1 MEGAAILMYNYN
13 PFNSSCIKEYKN
25 MNKASKPYNAPN
37 MIVQKSEVPGIN
49 ENINNNIPPTQD
61 NNQIEEAPA
70 VTPPAN
76 EETPVTETPIIE
88 ETPAEIIPI
97 VEETPISQIEDDIK
111 TGYLSVGVFTAL
123 QALPVPDAVVT
134 IYLFNSDD
142 EEEALYIL
150 VTDENGRIPD
160 IELPVFYNPDDP
172 FSSSEYYFTQYNL
185 RVQAINYYTVNILD
199 VRVFPD
205 ITTVYKIDLIPV
217 MAGTTRESEQTI
229 VIPPSPIDESNE

>member
-1 MEGAAILMYNYN
+1 MYNYN
-13 PFNSSCIKEYKN
+13 PFDSSCIKEYNN
-25 MNKASKPYNAPN
+25 MNKASKPYSALN
-37 MIVQKSEVPGIN
+37 MIVQKSEVPSLD
-49 ENINNNIPPTQD
+49 ENINNNVPPTQ
-61 NNQIEEAPA
+61 NN
-70 VTPPAN
+70 
-76 EETPVTETPIIE
+76 IE
-88 ETPAEIIPI
+88 ETPALTPPANGETPAGETPPANGEIPTNETP
-97 VEETPISQIEDDIK
+97 EETPISQIDDDIE

-134 IYLFNSDD
+134 IYLFNKDD
-142 EEEALYIL
+142 EEEPLYIL

-160 IELPVFYNPDDP
+160 VELPVSYNPDDP

-185 RVQAINYYTVNILD
+185 RVQAINYYTVNVLD

-217 MAGTTRESEQTI
+217 MAGTTKEPEQTI

>member
-1 MEGAAILMYNYN
+1 MYNYN
-13 PFNSSCIKEYKN
+13 YHQLNNNICIKDYDN
-25 MNKASKPYNAPN
+25 MNNASKPYRALN
-37 MIVQKSEVPGIN
+37 MIVKKSEIP
-49 ENINNNIPPTQD
+49 NNNEDINQNAPPTETQPPA
-61 NNQIEEAPA
+61 EETPSTS
-70 VTPPAN
+70 TPPATE
-76 EETPVTETPIIE
+76 EETTPE
-88 ETPAEIIPI
+88 NGGEFE
-97 VEETPISQIEDDIK
+97 
-111 TGYLSVGVFTAL
+111 TGYISVGVFTAL

-134 IYLFNSDD
+134 IYLFNSDG

-160 IELPVFYNPDDP
+160 VELPVSYNPNDP
-172 FSSSEYYFTQYNL
+172 LVSSEYYFTPYNL

-217 MAGTTRESEQTI
+217 MARSTEENPEQTI

>member
-1 MEGAAILMYNYN
+1 MYNYN
-13 PFNSSCIKEYKN
+13 PFNSSCIKEYNN
-25 MNKASKPYNAPN
+25 MNKASKPYSALN
-37 MIVQKSEVPGIN
+37 MIVQKSEVPSLN
-49 ENINNNIPPTQD
+49 ENINNNVPPTQD
-61 NNQIEEAPA
+61 NIEETPA
-70 VTPPAN
+70 VTPPASG
-76 EETPVTETPIIE
+76 ETPTNETP
-88 ETPAEIIPI
+88 
-97 VEETPISQIEDDIK
+97 EETPISQIDDDIK

-134 IYLFNSDD
+134 IYLFDKDD
-142 EEEALYIL
+142 EEEPLYIL

-160 IELPVFYNPDDP
+160 VELPVSYNPDDP

-185 RVQAINYYTVNILD
+185 RVQAINYYTVNVLD

-217 MAGTTRESEQTI
+217 MAGATKEPEQTI

>member
-1 MEGAAILMYNYN
+1 MYNYN
-13 PFNSSCIKEYKN
+13 PFNSSCIKEYNN
-25 MNKASKPYNAPN
+25 MNKASKPYSAPN
-37 MIVQKSEVPGIN
+37 MIVQKSEVPSLN
-49 ENINNNIPPTQD
+49 ENINNNVPPTQD
-61 NNQIEEAPA
+61 NIEETPA
-70 VTPPAN
+70 VTPPASG
-76 EETPVTETPIIE
+76 ETPTNETP
-88 ETPAEIIPI
+88 
-97 VEETPISQIEDDIK
+97 EETPISQIDDDIK

-134 IYLFNSDD
+134 IYLFNKDD
-142 EEEALYIL
+142 EEEPLYIL

-160 IELPVFYNPDDP
+160 VELPVSYNPDDP

-185 RVQAINYYTVNILD
+185 RVQAINYYTVNVLD

-217 MAGTTRESEQTI
+217 MAGTTKEPEQTI